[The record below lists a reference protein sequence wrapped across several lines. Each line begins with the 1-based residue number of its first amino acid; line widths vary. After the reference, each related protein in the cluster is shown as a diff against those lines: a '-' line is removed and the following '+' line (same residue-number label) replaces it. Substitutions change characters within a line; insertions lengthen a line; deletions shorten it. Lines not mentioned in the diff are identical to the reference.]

1 MRKAIAVV
9 SVLILRLAP
18 VHASQGAENTCEYS
32 VQLSALTQKSPS
44 QITLLWPQDTCG
56 LPKSYAVYRKRA
68 AERTWGRGSL
78 LPGTATSYL
87 DTNVTVGTGYE
98 YQVVKSSSYAGY
110 GYVCAGIE
118 LPATESWGKL
128 LLVVD
133 NTFAASLTNELW
145 QLQQDLIGDGW
156 SVIRLDV
163 SRTDTV
169 VNVKS
174 LIRAVYQT
182 DPAHVNC
189 LFLFG
194 HVPVPYSG
202 NIVPD
207 GHAPD
212 HQGAWP
218 CDGYY
223 GDMDGTWTDTSVNM
237 SRATDQRN
245 RNVPGDGKFD
255 QSTFPA
261 PLKLMVGRVD
271 LANMPGRLS
280 SGGPATFPTELELLR
295 NYLAKDHR
303 FRTKQFEMPEQGLV
317 GDYFGVRD
325 GEAFAAS
332 GWRNFAAFF
341 TSTNI
346 VSTSREGTWL
356 PLVSTNRFLW
366 AYGCGP
372 GSYTSIG
379 GFGSADSY
387 HDGTTTDLV
396 RADPK
401 AVFML
406 LFGSWL
412 GDWDSEDDM
421 LRAVLAGPS
430 YALTA
435 AWSGRP
441 HWFIHH
447 MAMGAPIG
455 FSARLTQNNAEG
467 GLYQNQMN
475 NGAGQIHIALMGDPT
490 LRMQVV
496 APPTDLSAIPIGSNL
511 FLSWNPSPDSV
522 LGYWIYASVLPN
534 GPFTRLTDAPV
545 TVTNYL
551 CSASTPAINYMVRA
565 IKLQTSASGSYYNL
579 SQGAF
584 VRPGETASP
593 SIGPLLSRTGNP
605 GTEPNKSYAGKAAAS
620 VTNAPPARTGPS
632 VL

>member
-1 MRKAIAVV
+1 MERAWG
-9 SVLILRLAP
+9 
-18 VHASQGAENTCEYS
+18 HG
-32 VQLSALTQKSPS
+32 VQLS
-44 QITLLWPQDTCG
+44 
-56 LPKSYAVYRKRA
+56 
-68 AERTWGRGSL
+68 
-78 LPGTATSYL
+78 GTATSYI
-87 DTNVTVGTGYE
+87 DTNVTLGTAYE
-98 YQVVKSSSYAGY
+98 YQVVKSASYVGY
-110 GYVCAGIE
+110 GYISSGIE
-118 LPATESWGKL
+118 LPPTESRGKL

-133 NTFAASLTNELW
+133 NSFTEILTNELA

-169 VNVKS
+169 ANVKG
-174 LIRAVYQT
+174 LVRAVYQT
-182 DPAHVNC
+182 DPAHVNT

-223 GDMDGTWTDTSVNM
+223 GDMDGTWTDTSVNI
-237 SRATDQRN
+237 SRATDLRN

-280 SGGPATFPTELELLR
+280 QGGSATFPTELELLR
-295 NYLAKDHR
+295 NYLEKDHR
-303 FRTKQFEMPEQGLV
+303 FRTKQFALPERGLV
-317 GDYFGVRD
+317 GDYFGIRD

-332 GWRNFAAFF
+332 GWRNFSSFF
-341 TSTNI
+341 SSTNI
-346 VSTSREGTWL
+346 VSTPQEGSWL
-356 PLVSTNRFLW
+356 PTVSSNAFLW

-379 GFGSADSY
+379 GLGCADSY

-401 AVFML
+401 AVFTL

-421 LRAVLAGPS
+421 LRAVLAAPS
-430 YALTA
+430 YGLTC

-441 HWFIHH
+441 HWFAHH
-447 MAMGAPIG
+447 MAMGTPIG
-455 FSARLTQNNAEG
+455 FSARLTQNNGEN

-490 LRMQVV
+490 LRMHVV
-496 APPTDLSAIPIGSNL
+496 APPTELLVSTNGPAVT
-511 FLSWNPSPDSV
+511 LSWNPSSDAV
-522 LGYWIYASVLPN
+522 LGYHVYSSRLPN
-534 GPFTRLTDAPV
+534 GPFTRLTAIPL
-545 TVTNYL
+545 TATNYACTSDSPGL
-551 CSASTPAINYMVRA
+551 NFMVRA
-565 IKLQTSASGSYYNL
+565 IKLQESGSGTYYNL

-584 VRPGETASP
+584 LAPGDFTGS
-593 SIGPLLSRTGNP
+593 SIGPLLTRTGNP
-605 GTEPNKSYAGKAAAS
+605 ATTPKKTFADKAAAS
-620 VTNAPPARTGPS
+620 VTNAPPAHAGPS